1 MLTIDERIKM
11 KNRRFRSNVDSEH
24 SGFTLIEVMVTI
36 FVLVVGLLGLYT
48 TIVGVIQGDAHSRN
62 LTTATTLA
70 QDKVEALRNQSYAS
84 LSSGSDSSS
93 IFTRTWTVSGDSPA
107 VGLATVEV
115 TVGWTWK
122 GVAHDV
128 KLKTI
133 IGS

>member
-1 MLTIDERIKM
+1 M
-11 KNRRFRSNVDSEH
+11 KNLRFRSNVDSGQR
-24 SGFTLIEVMVTI
+24 GFTLIEVMVTI
-36 FVLVVGLLGLYT
+36 FILVVGLLGLYST
-48 TIVGVIQGDAHSRN
+48 VVGVIQGNAHSKN
-62 LTTATTLA
+62 ISTATTLA

-107 VGLATVEV
+107 VGLATVV
-115 TVGWTWK
+115 VSVGWTWK